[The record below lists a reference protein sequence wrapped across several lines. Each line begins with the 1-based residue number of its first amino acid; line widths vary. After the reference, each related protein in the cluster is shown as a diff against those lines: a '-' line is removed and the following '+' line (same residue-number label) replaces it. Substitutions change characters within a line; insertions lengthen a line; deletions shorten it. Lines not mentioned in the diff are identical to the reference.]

1 MVVVD
6 FRLALWEPK
15 AVSARKAWYDVCH
28 KLQVL
33 EVFSRNC
40 GAPQSSVL
48 GAYCGPQGL
57 DVLQVPAA
65 ACLQV
70 GAVPSNSQPSTALCW
85 GATAQVV
92 WTVQL
97 YAGEFLQET

>member
-33 EVFSRNC
+33 QVFSRNC

-48 GAYCGPQGL
+48 GVHRALMSCRSQ
-57 DVLQVPAA
+57 LQPA
-65 ACLQV
+65 CR
-70 GAVPSNSQPSTALCW
+70 
-85 GATAQVV
+85 
-92 WTVQL
+92 
-97 YAGEFLQET
+97 